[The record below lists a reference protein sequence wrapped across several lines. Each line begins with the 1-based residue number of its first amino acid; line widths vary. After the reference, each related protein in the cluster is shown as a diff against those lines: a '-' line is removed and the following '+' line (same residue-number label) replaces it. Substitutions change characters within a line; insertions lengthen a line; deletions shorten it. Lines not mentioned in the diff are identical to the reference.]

1 MEVGCCDELVPRIH
15 AYART
20 NVYAVVELVHTE
32 VDVARKYRRIAV
44 GLAANDVV
52 EAVRSACA
60 GLVAGAN
67 IVELQLG
74 IGEVEEAVVDTN
86 LDESSYWLGVKIGC
100 ATLLYE
106 ERSVGLPCHSLA
118 VCALKVRLGDTELP
132 VFLALPNLSVVLLL
146 LKGVHAVLH
155 LCELLAQ
162 SVYGLG
168 QNRV

>member
-1 MEVGCCDELVPRIH
+1 MEVGCCDELVPRIDAH
-15 AYART
+15 ART
-20 NVYAVVELVHTE
+20 YVHAVVELVHAE
-32 VDVARKYRRIAV
+32 VDVAGEYRRIAV

-60 GLVAGAN
+60 ALCGGIVS
-67 IVELQLG
+67 VELQLG

-86 LDESSYWLGVKIGC
+86 LDESGDWLGVKIGC

-106 ERSVGLPCHSLA
+106 ERSVGLPCHRLA
-118 VCALKVRLGDTELP
+118 VGALEVRLGDTELP
-132 VFLALPNLSVVLLL
+132 VFFALPNLSVVLLL

-162 SVYGLG
+162 SVYGLS